1 LDTFVEH
8 QFTEGFFMSNRLIA
22 VFTSFETLTD
32 PRLERTRVH
41 DLFELVVVA
50 LCATIA
56 GADTWA
62 DIERFGKQRLAWL
75 RTFLTLEGGIPSHDT
90 FGRVFSRLNP
100 AELVRCS
107 QQWFEDIGLEIGEHI
122 AIDGK
127 TLRGSFDKA
136 AGKNP
141 LHLVS
146 AWAGE
151 ARLTLGQIAVDSK
164 SNEIT
169 AIPLLLELLDLKDAT
184 VTIDA
189 MGTQKEIA
197 AKIIDGEGD
206 FVLALKENHPTLHA
220 AVAQEFTAALE
231 ADQPPAGMRRH
242 VTTETSRGRQEHR
255 EYIALPAP
263 KSLPGFAD
271 WAGLA
276 TIVMVLRMTVI
287 NGVEKGEISYYISSR
302 PPKVKALA
310 KLIRQHWSIESQLH
324 WVLDVT
330 FTEDASRIRKR
341 HAPQTSAMLR
351 RLAVSILSSDTS
363 VKDNIRGK
371 RYRACLSTEVLERI
385 LLGFAVK

>member
-1 LDTFVEH
+1 
-8 QFTEGFFMSNRLIA
+8 MSQRLVA
-22 VFTSFETLTD
+22 VFTPFEDLTD
-32 PRLERTRVH
+32 PRIERTRIH

-50 LCATIA
+50 LCGTIA
-56 GADTWA
+56 GADSWT
-62 DIERFGKQRLAWL
+62 DIERFGNDRLPWL
-75 RTFLTLEGGIPSHDT
+75 RTFLKLEEGVPSHDT
-90 FGRVFSRLNP
+90 FGRVFSLLDP
-100 AELVRCS
+100 AELVGCI
-107 QQWFEDIGLEIGEHI
+107 QQWLHDIGREIGQQI

-136 AGKNP
+136 AGRNP

-146 AWAGE
+146 AWATE

-169 AIPLLLELLDLKDAT
+169 AIPLLLELLDLKGAT

-189 MGTQKEIA
+189 MGCQKEIA
-197 AKIIDGEGD
+197 AKIVAGGGD
-206 FVLALKENHPTLHA
+206 YVLALKDNHPTLHE
-220 AVAQEFTAALE
+220 AVAEEFTAVLE
-231 ADQPPAGMRRH
+231 ADVPSPGVRRH
-242 VTTETSRGRQEHR
+242 VTVETNRGRQERR
-255 EYIALPAP
+255 EYLALPAP
-263 KSLPGFAD
+263 KSLPGFAG

-276 TIVMVLRMTVI
+276 TLVMVCRITQI
-287 NGVEKGEISYYISSR
+287 DGVEQGEISYYLSSL

-310 KLIRQHWSIESQLH
+310 QAIRQHWSIESQLH

-363 VKDNIRGK
+363 LKDSIRGK
-371 RYRACLSTEVLERI
+371 RYRACLSTDVLERI
-385 LLGFAVK
+385 LLSFIAK